1 MILATAPN
9 HHHHHQQ
16 QAVLDFTTTTTTTSV
31 VTPAVRMGTPFPTSQ
46 YSLWP
51 RVWHNDNDVNVLN
64 HIPPAQL
71 QLLLQQPNPWNYGDT
86 HHHHHHHHT
95 N

>member
-9 HHHHHQQ
+9 HHQQ
-16 QAVLDFTTTTTTTSV
+16 QQQSVLDFTTTTTTSV
-31 VTPAVRMGTPFPTSQ
+31 VPPVRLGTPFPTSQ

-64 HIPPAQL
+64 HIPLSQL
-71 QLLLQQPNPWNYGDT
+71 QLLLQQPNPWNYGGN
-86 HHHHHHHHT
+86 HHHHHHT